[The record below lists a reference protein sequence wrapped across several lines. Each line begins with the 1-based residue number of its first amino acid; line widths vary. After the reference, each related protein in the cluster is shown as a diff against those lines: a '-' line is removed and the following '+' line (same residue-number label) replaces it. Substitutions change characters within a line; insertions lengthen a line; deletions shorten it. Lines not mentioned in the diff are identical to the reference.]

1 MTKRIVWL
9 VASVTML
16 AIIALFIP
24 TAIAIQSRNLHSSR
38 LELQRE
44 ASMAAIDISPDDDLR
59 VDPTATN
66 ANGQH
71 HQVAIYGPDNRLV
84 DGDGPLV
91 GDVAVVEAL
100 RGGFGQQSG
109 DGDQIAAVPIPRV
122 GGRVAALRIAER
134 YDDPA
139 SKSRQQLV
147 LLGVFALMVVM
158 FAALLGWSLARKL
171 TRPLLELR
179 QAANAIGRGALDTTV
194 PTTSLVELADLGR
207 TLASTAERVQ
217 QTVER
222 ERAFSSQVSHQLRTP
237 LAAMRVAIE
246 TEMADPR
253 PNHELVLNDALSAIT
268 RLEQTTNGLLALSRG
283 TVSDRTE
290 LRLDLLVSE
299 ARHRWSRNFVAARR
313 SLEVVTDQAVGFA
326 SKTAVNQILDVLL
339 ENSLTHGR
347 GTTCIAVNALDE
359 TEAQIIL
366 HDDGTLDEFID
377 PFAAARGVG
386 HGIGLKLARSLA
398 ETERCA
404 LRLSSRRPATFELR
418 LPSADATAA
427 ADELEPNVDVI
438 EPALGK
444 ETAPR
449 V

>member
-1 MTKRIVWL
+1 
-9 VASVTML
+9 
-16 AIIALFIP
+16 
-24 TAIAIQSRNLHSSR
+24 
-38 LELQRE
+38 
-44 ASMAAIDISPDDDLR
+44 
-59 VDPTATN
+59 
-66 ANGQH
+66 
-71 HQVAIYGPDNRLV
+71 
-84 DGDGPLV
+84 
-91 GDVAVVEAL
+91 
-100 RGGFGQQSG
+100 
-109 DGDQIAAVPIPRV
+109 
-122 GGRVAALRIAER
+122 
-134 YDDPA
+134 
-139 SKSRQQLV
+139 
-147 LLGVFALMVVM
+147 
-158 FAALLGWSLARKL
+158 
-171 TRPLLELR
+171 LR

-283 TVSDRTE
+283 MVSDRTE
-290 LRLDLLVSE
+290 LRLDLIVSE
-299 ARHRWSRNFVAARR
+299 ARHRWSRNFVVARR
-313 SLEVVTDQAVGFA
+313 SLEVVTEKAVGFA

-359 TEAQIIL
+359 SEAQIIL
-366 HDDGTLDEFID
+366 HDDGALDEFTD

-418 LPSADATAA
+418 LPSADASRAIE
-427 ADELEPNVDVI
+427 ELEPNVDAI
-438 EPALGK
+438 EQALGND
-444 ETAPR
+444 TARPM
-449 V
+449 